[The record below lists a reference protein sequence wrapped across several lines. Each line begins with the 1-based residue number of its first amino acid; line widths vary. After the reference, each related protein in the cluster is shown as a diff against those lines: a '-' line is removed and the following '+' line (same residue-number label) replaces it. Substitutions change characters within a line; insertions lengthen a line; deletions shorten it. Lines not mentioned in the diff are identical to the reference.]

1 MYNDDRK
8 MKEDRRNGFNH
19 AHCGRTQPIT
29 LGMWVGIRKKLR
41 SLHSIIILPCG
52 MCGVVMDL

>member
-1 MYNDDRK
+1 MYNDNRK

-41 SLHSIIILPCG
+41 SLQYFRVEC
-52 MCGVVMDL
+52 VVYTVNT